1 MNVRIAR
8 VVLIYAV
15 FAAGWILLSDS
26 LVNLLVS
33 DPDDAAALRTL
44 KGWAFVAVT
53 SMLLWGLLRRMTA
66 GDAPA
71 PAASRLAAW
80 GWLKGDG
87 VRSLVLPFAL
97 LAAAVVALA
106 YASAVFSLRE
116 RNAQEFRRLEAIA
129 DLKVGQLTLWLDE
142 RRADA
147 RSMAGNASLA
157 VLYEQWLRQRDAG
170 ARSSLL
176 GSLEAM
182 RGAYRYSRVAVVD
195 GDGQVALTTGED
207 FVPTTI
213 LLDAVRRALRDGQ
226 LVQSPF
232 YRDNPTLMSD
242 PVHVDFVVPLVT
254 VPGGPPLAVVLQA
267 DPTLFLFNYLN
278 GWPVPSRT
286 AETVLFHRDGNEL
299 EFISPLR
306 HRPSPPLSQRVA
318 LTHTD
323 VLSVISSE
331 NPAQR
336 GIAIEALDYRGK
348 RVVGVGRLVPGTDW
362 QLVVKID
369 SDEMREATRG
379 QVWWIVLAAGL
390 ALLAVGVAAV
400 LLFQRR
406 ELEQVREREEAQS
419 RKLRD
424 LRLLDAIADGSTDS
438 MFAKDEEGC
447 YLFANREAARVFGVT
462 LVELIGRS
470 DSSVFPPDEAAAL
483 RRQDRIIME
492 TGAVESWEET
502 LTTVDGPRTLL
513 TTKGPLRDAGG
524 KVVGVFG
531 VSRDVTER
539 HRDEENLREREE
551 IFSAIV
557 NQAVDGIVLMD
568 AETQRFVEFND
579 AACSN
584 LGYTRD
590 QFAAL
595 TALDIQ
601 VDRTPEELAERIR
614 GLQNKQ
620 GSTSFDDR
628 HRCADGSVR
637 DVELSYRAIDIRG
650 RSYLAGVWRDI
661 TEKRRAAEQLLKL
674 SRAVEQ
680 SMASVIITNTAGY
693 IEYVNRAFVDTSG
706 YAADEVVGKR
716 AGFLKSGLTPPETYH
731 ALWSSLNAGKAWEG
745 EFINRRRDGGIIVEF
760 SRISPIVQ
768 SDGTVS
774 HYLSIQQDIT
784 ERKRVDDELARY
796 RDQLEQRVA
805 ERTRQLE
812 EANQVLSLR
821 SSELEIA
828 KEQSD
833 AANRAKSA
841 FLANMSHEIR
851 TPMNAIIVLTHLL
864 RRSVDDDEAQAR
876 LQKVSDAA
884 GHLMTIINDI
894 LDLSKIE
901 AGKLTLDDVNFRL
914 DDVVRKAC
922 ALVVDR
928 AHQKGLEL
936 VVDVVDVPDRL
947 RGDATRLGQML
958 VNYLGNAVKFTDHG
972 VIVVRARTESEDADT
987 VMLRFEVIDTG
998 IGIDPDTQ
1006 ARLFMPFEQ
1015 ADGSTTRRFGGT
1027 GLGLAITSHLAR
1039 LMGGQAGVDSEPGR
1053 GSNFWLTVRFGKGAR
1068 GAWLTRPLPSLHV
1081 LVADDLSA
1089 SRQAL
1094 AAMLEALGARVTSC
1108 DSGAAA
1114 VVEAESAHAGGDPFD
1129 VALIDAG
1136 MPGIDGFETA
1146 VRLGRLPLAPPP
1158 RTVILTRGDDPV
1170 GRIRADEA
1178 GAAGVLAKP
1187 VTLSS
1192 LNDAIQASLSS
1203 LSAGRTAALHELPGE
1218 AALARD
1224 HAGARVL
1231 LVEDSPINQ
1240 EVALSLLEGVG
1251 LRVDVADNGALAVDK
1266 VGQADYDLVL
1276 MDMQMPVMDGLEATR
1291 TIRNLGH
1298 RRLPIVAMTANAFGE
1313 DRQLCLD
1320 AGMNDHVSK
1329 PVDPAMLYAKLLQ
1342 WLPHEDRPAEVA
1354 VEPVAPADIRAQLE
1368 TVPGLD
1374 VAYGLKNLRGRIP
1387 NYLRLLHKYADG
1399 HGGDPERIRAEL
1411 DAGNQPEVRR
1421 LAHSLKGVSGMI
1433 GAAGVQGLAA
1443 QLEAAVR
1450 EELDRATI
1458 EARLAA
1464 VAAAQAATVKAI
1476 RALPAEV
1483 PAETLP
1489 DPQLAAAAIARID
1502 TLLAEGD
1509 VAVQRLAR
1517 ESAAVLAACL
1527 GADLRRFE
1535 QALAAYDFPD
1545 ALTILRARK
1554 P

>member
-26 LVNLLVS
+26 LVNLLVP
-33 DPDDAAALRTL
+33 DPDDAAAFLTL

-53 SMLLWGLLRRMTA
+53 STLLWGLLRRMTR
-66 GDAPA
+66 GDTPA
-71 PAASRLAAW
+71 PPTSRRAVW

-97 LAAAVVALA
+97 LALVVVALA

-147 RSMAGNASLA
+147 RSMAGSASLA
-157 VLYEQWLRQRDAG
+157 ALHEQWLRRHDDG
-170 ARSSLL
+170 ARNSLL

-195 GDGQVALTTGED
+195 GDGQVVLTTGED

-242 PVHVDFVVPLVT
+242 PVHVDFVAPLVS
-254 VPGGPPLAVVLQA
+254 VPGGRPLAVVLQA

-306 HRPSPPLSQRVA
+306 HRPSPPLSQRVP
-318 LTHTD
+318 LTRTD
-323 VLSVISSE
+323 VLSVIALE
-331 NPAQR
+331 DPARR

-348 RVVGVGRLVPGTDW
+348 PVVGVGRLVPGTDW
-362 QLVVKID
+362 LLVVKID
-369 SDEMREATRG
+369 SEEMREATRG

-406 ELEQVREREEAQS
+406 ELEQVREREEAQN

-438 MFAKDEEGC
+438 MFAKDEGGC
-447 YLFANREAARVFGVT
+447 YLFANREAARVFGVS
-462 LVELIGRS
+462 LADLIGRS
-470 DSSVFPPDEAAAL
+470 DGSVFPPDEAAAL
-483 RRQDRIIME
+483 RRQDRMIME
-492 TGAVESWEET
+492 TGAVESWEEA
-502 LTTVDGPRTLL
+502 LTTADGPRTLL
-513 TTKGPLRDAGG
+513 TTKGPLRDAAG

-539 HRDEENLREREE
+539 RRDEESLREREE

-557 NQAVDGIVLMD
+557 NQAADGIVLLD
-568 AETQRFVEFND
+568 TETQRFVEFND
-579 AACSN
+579 AACTT

-595 TALDIQ
+595 TAFDIQ

-614 GLQNKQ
+614 SLQSKQ
-620 GSTSFDDR
+620 ESTTFDDR

-650 RSYLAGVWRDI
+650 RSYLAGVWRDV

-706 YAADEVVGKR
+706 YAADEVIGKR
-716 AGFLKSGLTPPETYH
+716 AGLLKSGLTPAETYR
-731 ALWSSLNAGKAWEG
+731 ALWASLGAGKAWEG
-745 EFINRRRDGGIIVEF
+745 EFLNRRRDGEIIVEF

-768 SDGTVS
+768 ADGTVS

-784 ERKRVDDELARY
+784 ERKRVEDELARY

-821 SSELEIA
+821 SAELQVA

-851 TPMNAIIVLTHLL
+851 TPMNAIIGLTHLL
-864 RRSVDDDEAQAR
+864 RGSVDDDEAQAR

-901 AGKLTLDDVNFRL
+901 AGKLTLDDMNFRL

-972 VIVVRARTESEDADT
+972 VIVVRARTESEDGDT

-998 IGIDPDTQ
+998 IGIDPDTR

-1053 GSNFWLTVRFGKGAR
+1053 GSNFWLTVRLGKGAR
-1068 GAWLTRPLPSLHV
+1068 GAWLTQPLPSLHV

-1094 AAMLEALGARVTSC
+1094 AAMLEALGARGTSC

-1114 VVEAESAHAGGDPFD
+1114 VVEAEGAHDGGDPFD
-1129 VALIDAG
+1129 VALIDAD
-1136 MPGIDGFETA
+1136 MPGLDGFETA

-1158 RTVILTRGDDPV
+1158 RTVILTRGDDPA
-1170 GRIRADEA
+1170 GRIRAGEA
-1178 GAAGVLAKP
+1178 GATGVLAKP

-1218 AALARD
+1218 AALVRD

-1399 HGGDPERIRAEL
+1399 HAGDPERIRAEL

-1433 GAAGVQGLAA
+1433 GAVGVQGLAA

-1483 PAETLP
+1483 PAETSP
-1489 DPQLAAAAIARID
+1489 DPQLAAAAIARIE

-1517 ESAAVLAACL
+1517 ESSAVLAGCL